1 MLKNN
6 SVCDIINNYLC
17 TGCGAC
23 EKLCPSDAIEMK
35 RNPAGF
41 LLSCVDL
48 KKCINCGKCLM
59 GCPSEARQLSDFI
72 GSGQGFI
79 GFAENTKIRLKGQ
92 SGGVVTALLIYLL
105 ENNLIDGAIVS
116 RLNPKSGL
124 PEAVC
129 LKTADEIMQASGS
142 VYAQTSVI
150 KTVLENQHLRTAV
163 VVLGCQSESLK
174 KIKQN
179 FPNIKLPE
187 YIIGLICG
195 GNMSLSMMD
204 TVIKKSRSSNADR
217 ASFKYRD
224 TENTEWPGDITLK
237 SDGKINIIPK
247 EWRMQLKPV
256 YECYRCVLCAD
267 KMNLSCDLV
276 VGDPWGIEPEDAKS
290 GYSVIISYTD
300 KGLCLINNA
309 KESLNLKKS
318 NSYDIVKGQ
327 KIDSQF
333 INKVA
338 SAFYVSKENGYK
350 FPYDNDEFAKPDEEK
365 LKEMQKRLIYTRKY
379 YSASDIKSAKKIA
392 SKKIRSVTQPLK
404 NRIYNIKKKIFN

>member
-23 EKLCPSDAIEMK
+23 EKLCPSDAVEMK

-41 LLSCVDL
+41 LVSCVDL
-48 KKCINCGKCLM
+48 KKCINCGKCLI
-59 GCPSEARQLSDFI
+59 GCPSQTRKIPDFI
-72 GSGQGFI
+72 ANGEGFI

-116 RLNPKSGL
+116 RLNPESGL

-174 KIKQN
+174 KIKNN

-204 TVIKKSRSSNADR
+204 IVIKKSRSSNADR

-224 TENTEWPGDITLK
+224 TENTAWPGDITVK

-247 EWRMQLKPV
+247 ELRMQLKPV

-276 VGDPWGIEPEDAKS
+276 VGDPWGIELKDAKS
-290 GYSVIISYTD
+290 GHSVIITYTD
-300 KGLCLINNA
+300 KGLYLINDA
-309 KESLNLKKS
+309 KESLNLKNADS
-318 NSYDIVKGQ
+318 DVIVKGQ

-333 INKVA
+333 ANKVA
-338 SAFYVSKENGYK
+338 SAFYVAKENGYK
-350 FPYDNDEFAKPDEEK
+350 FPYDNAEFTKPDEEK
-365 LKEMQKRLIYTRKY
+365 LKEMRKRLVYNRKY
-379 YSASDIKSAKKIA
+379 YSSANIKSAEKIA
-392 SKKIRSVTQPLK
+392 SKKTRSVTQPLK
-404 NRIYNIKKKIFN
+404 NRVYNIKKKIFN